1 MSQAMMEMYKKE
13 KVNPL
18 GGCLPIL
25 VQIPIFIALYW
36 VLIES
41 VELRQ
46 APFILWIHN
55 LSARDPYFVLPAL
68 NAIFMIATQ
77 RLTPTVGMD
86 PIQRKMMSAMPIVF
100 SVMSA
105 FSPAGLVLYWA
116 TTAGLTLAQQL
127 YIPRKI
133 DRSCWGQSQVP
144 ECATLALDSDPRIKC
159 TTPTPYAPSPRRRV

>member
-1 MSQAMMEMYKKE
+1 MMEMYKKE

-46 APFILWIHN
+46 APFILWIEN

-86 PIQRKMMSAMPIVF
+86 PMQRKMMSAMPVVF
-100 SVMSA
+100 SVLFA
-105 FSPAGLVLYWA
+105 FFPAGLVLYWA
-116 TTAGLTLAQQL
+116 TNAGLSLAQQL
-127 YIPRKI
+127 YITRKI
-133 DRSCWGQSQVP
+133 ERS
-144 ECATLALDSDPRIKC
+144 
-159 TTPTPYAPSPRRRV
+159 